1 LSSDACAGGVCHDGA
16 KVAGFGRAVDR
27 GRRASVEDVRS
38 VAILIAC
45 TANTAWADANGA
57 WSFEVGAAADAAHA
71 SSDET
76 TGELGGDVG
85 LDYQLRGSECK
96 TLELTQDAYWY
107 RRGADSGASFDG
119 GAAVCI
125 DQVDR
130 PDGQPGELVQFPRVI
145 GGYDLRSAAR
155 PRFDA
160 PATLHA
166 DEYSLYTVYFGFGVF
181 ERRDARRRLSGGRI
195 TTRAD
200 VTLQGVDATVT
211 EPTQNLL
218 SIDFAGFT
226 AERERDTAHPL
237 VIDIA
242 RAAFRYEGNH
252 RTSLLAATP
261 LSFAGWRRGSVRLAG
276 DAGYTYAH
284 ALARRLHV
292 LTGGAGIETDAGPL
306 TLGLRYRRD
315 VLPAVDPV
323 VIVDDRVVAEAGG
336 ALLGGT
342 LTVGGFAATSLAV
355 SVRSADLDRRDVT
368 GGGSLAVARPIGTHV
383 LWRAGLEVGRS
394 FYSRFDR
401 EMPEVAT
408 VARATTR
415 LEVRLGR

>member
-1 LSSDACAGGVCHDGA
+1 M
-16 KVAGFGRAVDR
+16 
-27 GRRASVEDVRS
+27 RS
-38 VAILIAC
+38 LAILIAC

-76 TGELGGDVG
+76 TGELGGGVG
-85 LDYQLRGSECK
+85 LGYQLRGSECK

-107 RRGADSGASFDG
+107 RRGDASGASLDG

-125 DQVDR
+125 DEVDG
-130 PDGQPGELVQFPRVI
+130 PDGSPGKLVQFPRVI

-155 PRFDA
+155 PSFDA

-181 ERRDARRRLSGGRI
+181 ERRDAKRRLSGGRI

-200 VTLQGVDATVT
+200 VTLQGVGATVT

-218 SIDFAGFT
+218 SVDFVGFT
-226 AERERDTAHPL
+226 AERERDSAHPF
-237 VIDIA
+237 VIDVA
-242 RAAFRYEGNH
+242 RGAFRYEANH
-252 RTSLLAATP
+252 HTSLLSATP
-261 LSFAGWRRGSVRLAG
+261 LSFAGWRRGPVRLAG
-276 DAGYTYAH
+276 DAGYTYMH
-284 ALARRLHV
+284 ALARRLHIV
-292 LTGGAGIETDAGPL
+292 TGGAGIETDAGPW

-315 VLPAVDPV
+315 VLPTVDPV
-323 VIVDDRVVAEAGG
+323 VIVDDRVVAEAGS

-342 LTVGGFAATSLAV
+342 LSVGGFAATSQALSIRDA
-355 SVRSADLDRRDVT
+355 ALDRRDFT
-368 GGGSLAVARPIGTHV
+368 GGGSLAVARPIGTYV
-383 LWRAGLEVGRS
+383 LWRAGIEVGRS
-394 FYSRFDR
+394 FYPRYDH